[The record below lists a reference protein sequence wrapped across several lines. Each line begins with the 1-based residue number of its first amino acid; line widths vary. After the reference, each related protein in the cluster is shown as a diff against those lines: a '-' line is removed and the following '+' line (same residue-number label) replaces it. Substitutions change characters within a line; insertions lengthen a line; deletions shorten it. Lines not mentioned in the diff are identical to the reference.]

1 MEMSEEDVTIMR
13 DLAYMAGFFDGEG
26 TITLGL
32 QCPIP
37 GTNDRTLQFGVAVG
51 QVRTESLKLFEEYF
65 GIPMRR
71 VDRTKAMRPGVGY
84 IHVIFYRG
92 WRARTVLECLSPFL
106 IQKKAQA
113 ELAIEILKLD
123 SRLVGQK
130 EVKYRL
136 AKEFVEKFAR
146 IGTKNRERI
155 IEKYEE
161 CFGKGDQNHV
171 A

>member
-1 MEMSEEDVTIMR
+1 MEMSEEDITMMK

-26 TITLGL
+26 SIALGL
-32 QCPIP
+32 HCPTS
-37 GTNDRTLQFGVAVG
+37 GTNDRTIQMDVAIG
-51 QVRTESLKLFEEYF
+51 QVREESLKLFEDYF
-65 GIPMRR
+65 GKSMRKKDTTR
-71 VDRTKAMRPGVGY
+71 SVRPGVGY
-84 IHVIFYRG
+84 LNVLFYRG
-92 WRARTVLECLSPFL
+92 WLARTVLECLSPFL

-136 AKEFVEKFAR
+136 AKEFVERFAR
-146 IGTKNRERI
+146 PGGKNRERI
-155 IEKYEE
+155 IEKYEK
-161 CFGKGDQNHV
+161 CFGKGGDQNV